1 VRTILAALAL
11 FAIGIAATEIA
22 VAAFAEREGSPNAVG
37 LLFALWGLGSLTGG
51 LVFGRLAPPPD
62 PGRRLGLLLLALA
75 LLEVPMAL
83 ARSLPAMAAAIT
95 LAGLAIAP
103 GMALAFHL
111 LSEVAPTGTVTEA
124 QTWVSSGFGAGMAG
138 GSALCGW
145 LVEHTGT
152 SAGLWLVVGVGL
164 LAALVVAARRGTLV
178 VPPAA
183 APTPAPAA
191 APEPEPVAA

>member
-1 VRTILAALAL
+1 MCIR
-11 FAIGIAATEIA
+11 
-22 VAAFAEREGSPNAVG
+22 ER
-37 LLFALWGLGSLTGG
+37 
-51 LVFGRLAPPPD
+51 
-62 PGRRLGLLLLALA
+62 
-75 LLEVPMAL
+75 
-83 ARSLPAMAAAIT
+83 IT

-152 SAGLWLVVGVGL
+152 TAGLWLVVAVGL
-164 LAALVVAARRGTLV
+164 LAAAVVAVRRRTLV
-178 VPPAA
+178 VPPA
-183 APTPAPAA
+183 PAA
-191 APEPEPVAA
+191 APAPGAARAPVTV